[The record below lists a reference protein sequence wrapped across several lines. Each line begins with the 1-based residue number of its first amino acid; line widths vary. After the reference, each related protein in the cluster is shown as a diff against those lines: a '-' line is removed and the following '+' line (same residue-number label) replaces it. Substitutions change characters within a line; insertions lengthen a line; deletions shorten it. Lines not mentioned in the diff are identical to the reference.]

1 MISAIDEERARLNAE
16 HDNIIESNL
25 PKTADFNLV
34 INVEIEKKKTES
46 VWVAEIDEE
55 DDLASI
61 VTWNLNLSILKEISM
76 RKSFLK
82 VFKIFKIPF

>member
-34 INVEIEKKKTES
+34 INVEIERKKTES

-61 VTWNLNLSILKEISM
+61 VTWDLNLSILKEISI
-76 RKSFLK
+76 RESF
-82 VFKIFKIPF
+82 

>member
-34 INVEIEKKKTES
+34 INVEIEKKKAES
-46 VWVAEIDEE
+46 VWVAEFDEE

-61 VTWNLNLSILKEISM
+61 VTWDLNL
-76 RKSFLK
+76 
-82 VFKIFKIPF
+82 